1 MQIFVKTLTGKTI
14 TLEVEGS
21 DTIENVKAKI
31 QDKEG
36 IPPDQ
41 QRLIF
46 AGKQLED
53 GRTLADYNI
62 QKESTLHLV
71 LRLRGG
77 SDDDGSGDD
86 EGSGVGLEESGS
98 GAEVAEEEV
107 TEEEV
112 TEEEGDELSL
122 SPENHEVPLTKI
134 TEEQI
139 SAFVGRGGS
148 NVKRVSSFGIK
159 NWCKNNME
167 EGSDE
172 SPPKVKLHIMKK
184 DDDTV
189 VAVIDTDE
197 SSMFDDVRNSVL
209 SWENIFVNGPQTKT
223 SNPRKSNP
231 KKSNPR
237 KSYQQT
243 CDSQSTKRVTKCF
256 RASVSSQSVG
266 RIIGKSGFNLNKMV
280 EEISTRDVDTDG
292 ASKSRI
298 NIKTHSEVKGKVH
311 YRNIRGTNSKADEF
325 VYYFVTVETRDTYE
339 TLRNAE
345 DVIESNLNHIF
356 NRGEPEFV
364 NSSAVKMAK
373 DVEETLEDKMFEES
387 LDEQMGGNGW

>member
-1 MQIFVKTLTGKTI
+1 MQVFVKTLTGKTI

-77 SDDDGSGDD
+77 SDDGSGI
-86 EGSGVGLEESGS
+86 GLEASGS
-98 GAEVAEEEV
+98 EEEV

-112 TEEEGDELSL
+112 TEEEEELSL
-122 SPENHEVPLTKI
+122 TPEDHEVPLTKI
-134 TEEQI
+134 TGEQI

-189 VAVIDTDE
+189 VAMIDTDE
-197 SSMFDDVRNSVL
+197 SSMFDEVRNSVL
-209 SWENIFVNGPQTKT
+209 SWEEIFASGPKVDRPKEQRVKQPRSKQTNQRDK
-223 SNPRKSNP
+223 
-231 KKSNPR
+231 
-237 KSYQQT
+237 
-243 CDSQSTKRVTKCF
+243 DSQTTKRVTKCF
-256 RASVSSQSVG
+256 RASISNQSIG

-280 EEISTRDVDTDG
+280 EEISTRDVDTEG
-292 ASKSRI
+292 ASKTRI
-298 NIKTHSEVKGKVH
+298 NVKTQSEIKGKVH

-345 DVIESNLNHIF
+345 DVIESNLNHLF
-356 NRGEPEFV
+356 NKEEPVFV

-387 LDEQMGGNGW
+387 LDEQMGGNEW

>member
-21 DTIENVKAKI
+21 DSIENVKAKI

-53 GRTLADYNI
+53 GRTLSDYNI

-77 SDDDGSGDD
+77 SDG
-86 EGSGVGLEESGS
+86 EGVGLEESGD
-98 GAEVAEEEV
+98 EEE
-107 TEEEV
+107 EEE
-112 TEEEGDELSL
+112 EEEEESVEEDSVDKEELSL
-122 SPENHEVPLTKI
+122 SPESHEVPLTQIKAD
-134 TEEQI
+134 QI

-159 NWCKNNME
+159 NWCKNNLE

-172 SPPKVKLHIMKK
+172 SPPKVKLHIMDK
-184 DDDTV
+184 DDGSV
-189 VAVIDTDE
+189 VAVVDTDV
-197 SSMFDDVRNSVL
+197 SSMYDEVRNSVL
-209 SWENIFVNGPQTKT
+209 SWETIFVSGSSKKT
-223 SNPRKSNP
+223 SDKGSGSQKTKVNKS
-231 KKSNPR
+231 KDASKVS
-237 KSYQQT
+237 
-243 CDSQSTKRVTKCF
+243 DKRVTKCF
-256 RASVSSQSVG
+256 RASISEQSIG
-266 RIIGKSGFNLNKMV
+266 RIIGKGGFNLKNMV
-280 EEISTRDVDTDG
+280 EEVVNRDVDKES
-292 ASKSRI
+292 ASKTRI
-298 NIKTHSEVKGKVH
+298 NVKAHSEVKGKIR
-311 YRNIRGTNSKADEF
+311 YRNIRGTNSNGEGF

-345 DVIESNLNHIF
+345 DVIESNLNHLF

-364 NSSAVKMAK
+364 NASAVKMAK
-373 DVEETLEDKMFEES
+373 GAEETLQDKMFEES

>member
-1 MQIFVKTLTGKTI
+1 MQVFVKTLTGKTI

-77 SDDDGSGDD
+77 SDD
-86 EGSGVGLEESGS
+86 GSGVGLEASGS
-98 GAEVAEEEV
+98 EEEV
-107 TEEEV
+107 TEEDVSEASGS
-112 TEEEGDELSL
+112 EDEELSL
-122 SPENHEVPLTKI
+122 TPEDHEVPLTKI
-134 TEEQI
+134 TGEQI

-148 NVKRVSSFGIK
+148 NVKRVSSFGVK
-159 NWCKNNME
+159 NWCKNNIE
-167 EGSDE
+167 EGSED

-189 VAVIDTDE
+189 VAVIDTEE
-197 SSMFDDVRNSVL
+197 SSMFDEVRNSVL
-209 SWENIFVNGPQTKT
+209 SWEDIFVSGPKVERPKEQRAKQPRSKQTNQRDK
-223 SNPRKSNP
+223 
-231 KKSNPR
+231 
-237 KSYQQT
+237 
-243 CDSQSTKRVTKCF
+243 DSQTTKRVTKCF
-256 RASVSSQSVG
+256 RASMSEQSIG
-266 RIIGKSGFNLNKMV
+266 RIIGKGGFNLKNMV
-280 EEISTRDVDTDG
+280 EEISTRDVDTEG
-292 ASKSRI
+292 ASKTRI
-298 NIKTHSEVKGKVH
+298 NVKTQSEIKGKVH

-345 DVIESNLNHIF
+345 DVIESNLNHLF
-356 NRGEPEFV
+356 NKEDPEFV

>member
-1 MQIFVKTLTGKTI
+1 MQIFVKTLTVKTI

-77 SDDDGSGDD
+77 SDDGSGI
-86 EGSGVGLEESGS
+86 GLEASGS
-98 GAEVAEEEV
+98 EEEV

-112 TEEEGDELSL
+112 KEEEDTEGEELSL
-122 SPENHEVPLTKI
+122 TPEDHEVPLTKI
-134 TEEQI
+134 TGEQI

-159 NWCKNNME
+159 NWCKNNMG

-189 VAVIDTDE
+189 VAMIDTDE
-197 SSMFDDVRNSVL
+197 SSMFDEVRNSVL
-209 SWENIFVNGPQTKT
+209 SWEDIFVSGPKVDRLKVDRPKVDRPKEQRVKQPRSKQTNQRDK
-223 SNPRKSNP
+223 
-231 KKSNPR
+231 
-237 KSYQQT
+237 
-243 CDSQSTKRVTKCF
+243 DSQTTKRVTKCF
-256 RASVSSQSVG
+256 RASISNQSIG

-280 EEISTRDVDTDG
+280 EEISTRDVDTEG
-292 ASKSRI
+292 ASKTRI
-298 NIKTHSEVKGKVH
+298 NVKTQSEIKGKVH

-345 DVIESNLNHIF
+345 DVIESNLNHLFIKE
-356 NRGEPEFV
+356 EPEFV

>member
-1 MQIFVKTLTGKTI
+1 MQIFVKTLTVKTI

-77 SDDDGSGDD
+77 SDDGSGI
-86 EGSGVGLEESGS
+86 GLEASGS
-98 GAEVAEEEV
+98 EEEV
-107 TEEEV
+107 TEEEED
-112 TEEEGDELSL
+112 TEGEELSL
-122 SPENHEVPLTKI
+122 TPEDHEVPLTKI
-134 TEEQI
+134 TGEQI

-159 NWCKNNME
+159 NWCKNNMG

-189 VAVIDTDE
+189 VAMIDTDE
-197 SSMFDDVRNSVL
+197 SSMFDEVRNSVL
-209 SWENIFVNGPQTKT
+209 SWEDIFVSGPKVDRLKVDRPKVDRPKEQRVKQPRSKQTNQRDK
-223 SNPRKSNP
+223 
-231 KKSNPR
+231 
-237 KSYQQT
+237 
-243 CDSQSTKRVTKCF
+243 DSQTTKRVTKCF
-256 RASVSSQSVG
+256 RASISNQSIG

-280 EEISTRDVDTDG
+280 EEISTRDVDTEG
-292 ASKSRI
+292 ASKTRI
-298 NIKTHSEVKGKVH
+298 NVKTQSEIKGKVH

-345 DVIESNLNHIF
+345 DVIESNLNHLFIKE
-356 NRGEPEFV
+356 EPEFV

>member
-21 DTIENVKAKI
+21 DSIENVKAKI

-53 GRTLADYNI
+53 GRTLSDYNI

-77 SDDDGSGDD
+77 SDG
-86 EGSGVGLEESGS
+86 EGVGLEESGD
-98 GAEVAEEEV
+98 E
-107 TEEEV
+107 
-112 TEEEGDELSL
+112 EEEGSEEEESEEGESVDEEELSL
-122 SPENHEVPLTKI
+122 SPESHEVPLTQIKAD
-134 TEEQI
+134 QI

-159 NWCKNNME
+159 NWCKNNLE

-172 SPPKVKLHIMKK
+172 SPPKVKLHIMDK
-184 DDDTV
+184 DDGSV
-189 VAVIDTDE
+189 VAVVDTDV
-197 SSMFDDVRNSVL
+197 SSMYDEVRNSVL
-209 SWENIFVNGPQTKT
+209 SWENIFVSGSKKT
-223 SNPRKSNP
+223 SDNKKTNGSQKTKVNKS
-231 KKSNPR
+231 KDVSKVSE
-237 KSYQQT
+237 
-243 CDSQSTKRVTKCF
+243 KRVTKCF
-256 RASVSSQSVG
+256 RASLSEQSIG
-266 RIIGKSGFNLNKMV
+266 RIIGKSGFNLKNMV
-280 EEISTRDVDTDG
+280 EEVVNRDVDKES
-292 ASKSRI
+292 ASKTRI
-298 NIKTHSEVKGKVH
+298 NVKAHSEVKGKVH
-311 YRNIRGTNSKADEF
+311 YRNIRGTNSNGEGF
-325 VYYFVTVETRDTYE
+325 VYYFVTVETQDTYE

-345 DVIESNLNHIF
+345 DVIESNLNHLF

-364 NSSAVKMAK
+364 NASAVKMAK
-373 DVEETLEDKMFEES
+373 DAEETLQDKMFEES

>member
-77 SDDDGSGDD
+77 SDDGSGI
-86 EGSGVGLEESGS
+86 GLEASGS
-98 GAEVAEEEV
+98 EEEV
-107 TEEEV
+107 TEEEA
-112 TEEEGDELSL
+112 TEEEELSL
-122 SPENHEVPLTKI
+122 TPEDHEVPLTKI
-134 TEEQI
+134 TGEQI

-189 VAVIDTDE
+189 VAMIDTDE
-197 SSMFDDVRNSVL
+197 SSMFDEVRNSVL
-209 SWENIFVNGPQTKT
+209 SWEDIFVSGPKVDRPKVDRPKEQRVKQPRSKQTNQRDK
-223 SNPRKSNP
+223 
-231 KKSNPR
+231 
-237 KSYQQT
+237 
-243 CDSQSTKRVTKCF
+243 DSQTTKRVTKCF
-256 RASVSSQSVG
+256 RASISNQSIG

-280 EEISTRDVDTDG
+280 EEISTRDVDTEG
-292 ASKSRI
+292 ASKTRI
-298 NIKTHSEVKGKVH
+298 NVKTQSEIKGKVH

-345 DVIESNLNHIF
+345 DVIESNLNHLF
-356 NRGEPEFV
+356 NKEEPEFV

>member
-21 DTIENVKAKI
+21 DSIENVKAKI

-77 SDDDGSGDD
+77 SDG
-86 EGSGVGLEESGS
+86 EGVGLEESGD
-98 GAEVAEEEV
+98 EESAGDESV
-107 TEEEV
+107 EEEV

-189 VAVIDTDE
+189 VAMIDTDE
-197 SSMFDDVRNSVL
+197 SSMFDEVRNSVL

-223 SNPRKSNP
+223 SNPKKSNP
-231 KKSNPR
+231 KKS
-237 KSYQQT
+237 YQQT
-243 CDSQSTKRVTKCF
+243 NVSQSTKRVTKCF

-292 ASKSRI
+292 ASKTRI
-298 NIKTHSEVKGKVH
+298 NVKTQSEVKGKVH

-345 DVIESNLNHIF
+345 DVIESNLNHLF

>member
-21 DTIENVKAKI
+21 DSIENVKAKI

-77 SDDDGSGDD
+77 SDG
-86 EGSGVGLEESGS
+86 EGVGLEESDD
-98 GAEVAEEEV
+98 EESAGDESV
-107 TEEEV
+107 EEEV

-189 VAVIDTDE
+189 VAMIDTDE
-197 SSMFDDVRNSVL
+197 SSMFDEVRNSVL

-223 SNPRKSNP
+223 SNPKKSNP
-231 KKSNPR
+231 KKS
-237 KSYQQT
+237 YQQT
-243 CDSQSTKRVTKCF
+243 NVSQSTKRVTKCF

-292 ASKSRI
+292 ASKTRI
-298 NIKTHSEVKGKVH
+298 NVKTQSEVKGKVH

-345 DVIESNLNHIF
+345 DVIESNLNHLF

>member
-77 SDDDGSGDD
+77 SDDGSGI
-86 EGSGVGLEESGS
+86 GLEASGS
-98 GAEVAEEEV
+98 EEEV

-112 TEEEGDELSL
+112 TEEEEEEELSL
-122 SPENHEVPLTKI
+122 TPEDHEVPLTKI
-134 TEEQI
+134 TGEQI

-189 VAVIDTDE
+189 VAMIDTDE
-197 SSMFDDVRNSVL
+197 SSMFDEVRNSVL
-209 SWENIFVNGPQTKT
+209 SWEDIFVSGPKVDRPKEQRVKQPRSKQTNQRDK
-223 SNPRKSNP
+223 
-231 KKSNPR
+231 
-237 KSYQQT
+237 
-243 CDSQSTKRVTKCF
+243 DSQTTKRVTKCF
-256 RASVSSQSVG
+256 RASISNQSIG

-280 EEISTRDVDTDG
+280 EEISTRDVDTEG
-292 ASKSRI
+292 ASKTRI
-298 NIKTHSEVKGKVH
+298 NVKTQSEIKGKVH

-345 DVIESNLNHIF
+345 DVIESNLNHLF
-356 NRGEPEFV
+356 NKEEPEFV

>member
-77 SDDDGSGDD
+77 SDDGSGI
-86 EGSGVGLEESGS
+86 GLEASGS
-98 GAEVAEEEV
+98 EEEV

-112 TEEEGDELSL
+112 TEEEEELSL
-122 SPENHEVPLTKI
+122 TPEDHEVPLTKI
-134 TEEQI
+134 TGEQI

-189 VAVIDTDE
+189 VAMIDTDE
-197 SSMFDDVRNSVL
+197 SSMFDEVRNSVL
-209 SWENIFVNGPQTKT
+209 SWEDIFVSGPKVDRLKVDRPKEQRVKQPRSKQTNQRDK
-223 SNPRKSNP
+223 
-231 KKSNPR
+231 
-237 KSYQQT
+237 
-243 CDSQSTKRVTKCF
+243 DSQTTKRVTKCF
-256 RASVSSQSVG
+256 RASISNQSIG

-280 EEISTRDVDTDG
+280 EEISTRDVDTEG
-292 ASKSRI
+292 ASKTRI
-298 NIKTHSEVKGKVH
+298 NVKTQSEIKGKVH

-345 DVIESNLNHIF
+345 DVIESNLNHLF
-356 NRGEPEFV
+356 NKEEPEFV

>member
-21 DTIENVKAKI
+21 DSIENVKAKI

-77 SDDDGSGDD
+77 TDG
-86 EGSGVGLEESGS
+86 EGVGLEESGDDES
-98 GAEVAEEEV
+98 VDEESVEEESV
-107 TEEEV
+107 EEESV
-112 TEEEGDELSL
+112 DEEELSL
-122 SPENHEVPLTKI
+122 SPESHEVPLTQIKAD
-134 TEEQI
+134 QI

-159 NWCKNNME
+159 NWCKNNLE
-167 EGSDE
+167 EGSDD
-172 SPPKVKLHIMKK
+172 SPPKVKLHIMDK
-184 DDDTV
+184 DDGSV
-189 VAVIDTDE
+189 VAVVDTDV
-197 SSMFDDVRNSVL
+197 SSMYDEVRNSVL

-223 SNPRKSNP
+223 SNH

-237 KSYQQT
+237 KSNQQT
-243 CDSQSTKRVTKCF
+243 TDSHSTKRVTKCF
-256 RASVSSQSVG
+256 RASMSEQSIG
-266 RIIGKSGFNLNKMV
+266 RIIGKGGFNLKNMV

-292 ASKSRI
+292 ASKTRI
-298 NIKTHSEVKGKVH
+298 NVKTQSEVKGKVH

-345 DVIESNLNHIF
+345 DVIESNLNHLF

>member
-21 DTIENVKAKI
+21 DSIENVKAKI

-77 SDDDGSGDD
+77 SDG
-86 EGSGVGLEESGS
+86 EGVGLEESGDEES
-98 GAEVAEEEV
+98 GDEESAGDASDDEG
-107 TEEEV
+107 EESVDGE
-112 TEEEGDELSL
+112 ELSL
-122 SPENHEVPLTKI
+122 SPESHEVPLTQIKAD
-134 TEEQI
+134 QI

-159 NWCKNNME
+159 NWCKNNIE

-172 SPPKVKLHIMKK
+172 SPPKVKLHIMDK
-184 DDDTV
+184 DDGSV
-189 VAVIDTDE
+189 VAVVDTDV
-197 SSMFDDVRNSVL
+197 SSMYDEVRNSVL
-209 SWENIFVNGPQTKT
+209 SWETIFVSGSKKT
-223 SNPRKSNP
+223 SDNKKDDDN
-231 KKSNPR
+231 KKSRVN
-237 KSYQQT
+237 KSKGSSKVS
-243 CDSQSTKRVTKCF
+243 DKRVTKCF
-256 RASVSSQSVG
+256 RASMSEQSIG
-266 RIIGKSGFNLNKMV
+266 RIIGKGGFNLKNMV
-280 EEISTRDVDTDG
+280 EEVVNRDVDKES
-292 ASKSRI
+292 ASKTRI
-298 NIKTHSEVKGKVH
+298 NVKAHSEVKGKVH
-311 YRNIRGTNSKADEF
+311 YRNIRGTNSNGEGF
-325 VYYFVTVETRDTYE
+325 VYYFVTVETHDTYE

-345 DVIESNLNHIF
+345 DVIESNLNHLF

-364 NSSAVKMAK
+364 NASAVKMAK
-373 DVEETLEDKMFEES
+373 DAEETLEDKMFEES

>member
-1 MQIFVKTLTGKTI
+1 MKTLTGKTI

-21 DTIENVKAKI
+21 DSIENVKAKI

-77 SDDDGSGDD
+77 SDG
-86 EGSGVGLEESGS
+86 EGVGLEESGD
-98 GAEVAEEEV
+98 EEESV
-107 TEEEV
+107 EEESV
-112 TEEEGDELSL
+112 EEESVEEESVDEEELSL
-122 SPENHEVPLTKI
+122 SPESHEVPLTQIKAD
-134 TEEQI
+134 QI

-159 NWCKNNME
+159 NWCKNNIE

-172 SPPKVKLHIMKK
+172 SPPKVKLHIMDK
-184 DDDTV
+184 DDGSV
-189 VAVIDTDE
+189 VAVVDTDV
-197 SSMFDDVRNSVL
+197 SSMYDEVRNSVL
-209 SWENIFVNGPQTKT
+209 SWENIFVSGSKKT
-223 SNPRKSNP
+223 SDKGSGSQKTNGSQKTKVNKS
-231 KKSNPR
+231 KDVSKVSE
-237 KSYQQT
+237 
-243 CDSQSTKRVTKCF
+243 KRVTKCF
-256 RASVSSQSVG
+256 RASMSEQSIG
-266 RIIGKSGFNLNKMV
+266 RIIGKSGFNLKNMV
-280 EEISTRDVDTDG
+280 EEVANRDVDKES
-292 ASKSRI
+292 ASKTRI
-298 NIKTHSEVKGKVH
+298 NVKAHSEVKGKVH
-311 YRNIRGTNSKADEF
+311 YRNIRGTNSNGEGF

-345 DVIESNLNHIF
+345 DVIESNLNHLF

-364 NSSAVKMAK
+364 NASAVKMAK
-373 DVEETLEDKMFEES
+373 DVEETLQDKMFEES